1 MKYKIEGNSVIVAG
15 STVKKNI
22 SMNKIKYTKIALV
35 ENLGVDFYNA
45 RLRYALYLQS
55 LNYDVYAIV
64 PDDGFVEK
72 IKFSGINV
80 ISVSNNI
87 RGSGILN
94 KLIFAKHLIKIFRSN
109 KFDIIHTY
117 RLQPNII
124 GTFIAGT
131 FTKAK
136 IVNHITGLGTA
147 FNHSSIK
154 YKFLQFIT
162 KSLYRYNYL
171 LFKHYSIFQNNQDIS
186 DLGLTKK
193 SFCVKGS
200 AVNEDR
206 FSHNSL
212 SITKINNL
220 KKQYDISQDDT
231 INFLFVSRLLKE
243 KGIVELIEGFKLAS
257 KNNKIQLLIVG
268 WFDENNK
275 SSLNQNSLKNL
286 IQGYENIK
294 FLGKQSDIPEI
305 ISLIDVSILPTYY
318 REGTPRFLLE
328 SMAMKKPIITT
339 KMPGC
344 DHLIHNNENGILIEP
359 RSVDA
364 IEKSINFICK
374 NELTTMGEASYKIYK
389 SDFSEKVVYNS
400 LIDIYRKL

>member
-1 MKYKIEGNSVIVAG
+1 MKKI
-15 STVKKNI
+15 
-22 SMNKIKYTKIALV
+22 KIALV
-35 ENLGVDFYNA
+35 ENLGSDFYNA
-45 RLRYALYLQS
+45 RLRYALHLQNS
-55 LNYDVYAIV
+55 GYSVTAII
-64 PDDGFVEK
+64 PDDGFLEK
-72 IKFSGINV
+72 IKSNGISV

-87 RGSGILN
+87 RGPGILN
-94 KLIFAKHLIKIFRSN
+94 KLTYVKDLIKIFRSN
-109 KFDIIHTY
+109 QFDIIHTY

-131 FTKAK
+131 LTKSK
-136 IVNHITGLGTA
+136 IVNHITGLGSA
-147 FNHSSIK
+147 FNHYSIK
-154 YKFLQFIT
+154 YKLMQYVT
-162 KSLYRYNYL
+162 KILYCFNYL
-171 LFKHYSIFQNNQDIS
+171 LFRHVSVFQNHHDII

-206 FSHNSL
+206 FSHNSI
-212 SITKINNL
+212 SITKLNNL
-220 KKQYDISQDDT
+220 KKKFDISQDDNM
-231 INFLFVSRLLKE
+231 NFLFVSRLLKE

-257 KNNKIQLLIVG
+257 KKNKIQLLIVG

-275 SSLNQNSLKNL
+275 SSLNQNSLNDL
-286 IQGYENIK
+286 IKGCDNIK
-294 FLGKQSDIPEI
+294 FIGKQRDIPEI
-305 ISLIDVSILPTYY
+305 ISVIDVSILPTYY

-364 IEKSINFICK
+364 IEKSITLICEK
-374 NELTTMGEASYKIYK
+374 NLQKMGQKSFEIYK
-389 SDFSEKVVYNS
+389 SEFSERVVYNS
-400 LIDIYRKL
+400 VIDIYKTL

>member
-1 MKYKIEGNSVIVAG
+1 M
-15 STVKKNI
+15 
-22 SMNKIKYTKIALV
+22 KIALI
-35 ENLGVDFYNA
+35 ENLGIDFYNA
-45 RLRYALYLQS
+45 RLRYALHLQN
-55 LNYDVYAIV
+55 LGYEVYAIV
-64 PDDGFVEK
+64 PNDGFLEK
-72 IKFSGINV
+72 IKFHGVNV
-80 ISVSNNI
+80 ITVSNNI
-87 RGSGILN
+87 RGPGIIN
-94 KLIFAKHLIKIFRSN
+94 KLIYARDLIKIFRYN
-109 KFDIIHTY
+109 QFDIIHTY

-131 FTKAK
+131 LTKSK
-136 IVNHITGLGTA
+136 IVNHITGLGAA

-154 YKFLQFIT
+154 YKLMQYLT
-162 KSLYRYNYL
+162 KILYCFNYL
-171 LFKHYSIFQNNQDIS
+171 LFRPVSVFQNQHDIT

-206 FSHNSL
+206 FSHNSI
-212 SITKINNL
+212 SITKLDNL
-220 KKQYDISQDDT
+220 KKQFDFSQNGI

-257 KNNKIQLLIVG
+257 KNNNIQLLIVG

-275 SSLNQNSLKNL
+275 SSLNQNYLNNL
-286 IQGYENIK
+286 IKGCDNIK
-294 FLGKQSDIPEI
+294 FIGKQSDIPEI

-344 DHLIHNNENGILIEP
+344 CHLIHNNENGILIEP
-359 RSVDA
+359 KSVNA
-364 IEKSINFICK
+364 IEKSINFICEK
-374 NELTTMGEASYKIYK
+374 ELKTMGEASYKIYK
-389 SDFSEKVVYNS
+389 SDFSEKIVYDS
-400 LIDIYRKL
+400 LVDIYKKL

>member
-1 MKYKIEGNSVIVAG
+1 MKKI
-15 STVKKNI
+15 
-22 SMNKIKYTKIALV
+22 KIALV
-35 ENLGVDFYNA
+35 ENLGSDFYNA
-45 RLRYALYLQS
+45 RLRYALHLQNS
-55 LNYDVYAIV
+55 GYSVTAII
-64 PDDGFVEK
+64 PNDGFLEK
-72 IKFSGINV
+72 IKSNGISV

-87 RGSGILN
+87 RGPGILN
-94 KLIFAKHLIKIFRSN
+94 KLTYAKDLIEIFRSN
-109 KFDIIHTY
+109 QFDIIHTY

-131 FTKAK
+131 LTKSK
-136 IVNHITGLGTA
+136 IVNHITGLGSA
-147 FNHSSIK
+147 FNHYSIK
-154 YKFLQFIT
+154 YKLMQYVT
-162 KSLYRYNYL
+162 KILYCFNYL
-171 LFKHYSIFQNNQDIS
+171 LFRHVSVFQNHYDII

-206 FSHNSL
+206 FSHNSI
-212 SITKINNL
+212 SITKLNNL
-220 KKQYDISQDDT
+220 KKKFDISQDDN

-257 KNNKIQLLIVG
+257 KKNKIQLLIVG

-275 SSLNQNSLKNL
+275 SSLNQNSLNDL
-286 IQGYENIK
+286 IKGCDNIK
-294 FLGKQSDIPEI
+294 FIGKQSDIPEI
-305 ISLIDVSILPTYY
+305 ISVIDVSILPTYY

-364 IEKSINFICK
+364 IEKSITLICEK
-374 NELTTMGEASYKIYK
+374 NLQKMGQKSLEIYK
-389 SDFSEKVVYNS
+389 SEFSERVVYNS
-400 LIDIYRKL
+400 VIDIYKTL

>member
-1 MKYKIEGNSVIVAG
+1 ME
-15 STVKKNI
+15 
-22 SMNKIKYTKIALV
+22 NKKIALI
-35 ENLGVDFYNA
+35 ENLGIDFYNA

-55 LNYDVYAIV
+55 LGYEVYAIV
-64 PDDGFVEK
+64 PDDGFSDK
-72 IKFSGINV
+72 IKSHGIN
-80 ISVSNNI
+80 IIAVSNNI
-87 RGSGILN
+87 RGPGIIN
-94 KLIFAKHLIKIFRSN
+94 KLIYAKDLIKIFRSDQ
-109 KFDIIHTY
+109 FDIIHTY

-131 FTKAK
+131 LTKSK

-154 YKFLQFIT
+154 YKLMQYVT
-162 KSLYRYNYL
+162 KILYRFNYL
-171 LFKHYSIFQNNQDIS
+171 LFRHVSVFQNHHDII

-206 FSHNSL
+206 FSYD
-212 SITKINNL
+212 SISISKIDILQRQYNL
-220 KKQYDISQDDT
+220 LQGEIV
-231 INFLFVSRLLKE
+231 NFLFVSRLLKE

-268 WFDENNK
+268 WFDENNE
-275 SSLNQNSLKNL
+275 SSLNQNSLNDL
-286 IQGYENIK
+286 IQGYDNIK
-294 FLGKQSDIPEI
+294 FLGKQNDIPEI

-328 SMAMKKPIITT
+328 SMVMKKPIITT

-344 DHLIHNNENGILIEP
+344 DHLIPNNENGMLIEP
-359 RSVDA
+359 RSIDS
-364 IEKSINFICK
+364 IEKSINLICEK
-374 NELTTMGEASYKIYK
+374 ELKTMGEASYKIYK

-400 LIDIYRKL
+400 LIDIYKKL

>member
-1 MKYKIEGNSVIVAG
+1 L
-15 STVKKNI
+15 
-22 SMNKIKYTKIALV
+22 KIALV
-35 ENLGVDFYNA
+35 ENLGSDFYNA

-55 LNYDVYAIV
+55 LGYEVYAIV
-64 PDDGFVEK
+64 PDDGFLDK
-72 IKFSGINV
+72 IKSHGIN
-80 ISVSNNI
+80 IIAVSNNI
-87 RGSGILN
+87 RGTGILN
-94 KLIFAKHLIKIFRSN
+94 KLIYAKDLMKIFRSDQ
-109 KFDIIHTY
+109 FDIIHTY

-131 FTKAK
+131 LTKSK

-154 YKFLQFIT
+154 YKLMQYVT
-162 KSLYRYNYL
+162 KILYRFNYL
-171 LFKHYSIFQNNQDIS
+171 LFRHVSVFQNYHDII

-206 FSHNSL
+206 FSHKSV
-212 SITKINNL
+212 SIAKIKNL
-220 KKQYDISQDDT
+220 KKQYDLSQDDT
-231 INFLFVSRLLKE
+231 VNFLFVSRLLKE

-257 KNNKIQLLIVG
+257 KKNKIQLLIVG

-275 SSLNQNSLKNL
+275 SSLNQNSLNDL
-286 IQGYENIK
+286 IQGYDNIK
-294 FLGKQSDIPEI
+294 FIGKQSDIPEI

-364 IEKSINFICK
+364 IETSINFICEK
-374 NELTTMGEASYKIYK
+374 ELKIMGEASYKIYK
-389 SDFSEKVVYNS
+389 SEFSENIVYNS
-400 LIDIYRKL
+400 LIDIYKNL

>member
-1 MKYKIEGNSVIVAG
+1 M
-15 STVKKNI
+15 
-22 SMNKIKYTKIALV
+22 KIALI
-35 ENLGVDFYNA
+35 ENSGSDFYNA
-45 RLRYALYLQS
+45 RLRYTLYLQS
-55 LNYDVYAIV
+55 LGHKVYAIV
-64 PDDGFVEK
+64 PDDGFLDK
-72 IKFSGINV
+72 IKSQGID
-80 ISVSNNI
+80 IIAVSNNI
-87 RGSGILN
+87 RGTGILN
-94 KLIFAKHLIKIFRSN
+94 KLIYARDLIKIFRSHQ
-109 KFDIIHTY
+109 FDIIHTY

-131 FTKAK
+131 LTKSK

-147 FNHSSIK
+147 FNYSSIK
-154 YKFLQFIT
+154 YKWMQFVT
-162 KSLYRYNYL
+162 KKLYGCNYA
-171 LFKHYSIFQNNQDIS
+171 LFRHVSIFQNAQDII
-186 DLGLTKK
+186 DLGLTNK

-206 FSHNSL
+206 FNTNSI

-220 KKQYDISQDDT
+220 KEQYDISQDGT
-231 INFLFVSRLLKE
+231 INFLFVSRLIKE

-257 KNNKIQLLIVG
+257 KKNKIQLLIVG
-268 WFDENNK
+268 WFDENNI
-275 SSLNQNSLKNL
+275 SSLNLNALNDL
-286 IQGYENIK
+286 IQGYDNIK
-294 FLGKQSDIPEI
+294 FIGKQNDIPEI

-364 IEKSINFICK
+364 IEKSINYICEK
-374 NELTTMGEASYKIYK
+374 ELKTMGEASYKLYK
-389 SDFSEKVVYNS
+389 SKFSEKIVYSS
-400 LIDIYRKL
+400 LIKIYRKNEK